1 MSGVSSTSGPGRA
14 TLHLAEHTHT
24 YGLSLSGLAVRGSTM
39 LLAPDEGAAL
49 VALTLHG
56 EGEWGDPVELPLAE
70 LVDLPGDTD
79 DEVDVEGI
87 DVAGSWVW
95 VTGSHSAKRKKVK
108 AGTPPEEV
116 GARLARVSGEKPR
129 RLLARLP
136 LGADGRPGPGGLR
149 LPSGRR
155 GLFGALADDGHLAP
169 FLGIPGKDNGFDV
182 EGVVAVSDD
191 RVLLGLRGPVLRG
204 WAVVL
209 ELTVGESGGERD
221 GELELRGVRKHFL
234 DLGGLGVRDLVRDGD
249 DLLILAG
256 PTMVLSRP
264 ARVLRIRGGAHGL
277 PDAVARQDVETV
289 VELETGEGE
298 DHPEA
303 IAVLGPGSLLVLHDS
318 PAAWRL
324 GEHTV
329 VGDVLDDLDVGR

>member
-1 MSGVSSTSGPGRA
+1 MTTRA
-14 TLHLAEHTHT
+14 VLHLAEHTHT
-24 YGLSLSGLAVRGSTM
+24 YGLSLSGLCVRGDRM

-49 VALTLHG
+49 LGLTRHS
-56 EGEWGDPVELPLAE
+56 EEDWGDPVELALAD
-70 LVDLPGDTD
+70 LVDLPGSAD

-87 DVAGSWVW
+87 DVTDEYVW

-108 AGTPPEEV
+108 AGTPPEKV
-116 GARLARVSGEKPR
+116 GKRLRKISAEEPR

-136 LGADGRPGPGGLR
+136 RGADGFPTAGGVR
-149 LPSGRR
+149 LPTDGR
-155 GLFGALADDGHLAP
+155 GLFAALEDDDHLGP

-182 EGVVAVSDD
+182 EGLAAIGAD

-209 ELTVGESGGERD
+209 ELTLGEGDGG
-221 GELELRGVRKHFL
+221 LALLGVRKHFL
-234 DLGGLGVRDLVRDGD
+234 DLRGLGVRDLVRDGD
-249 DLLILAG
+249 DLLVLAG

-277 PDAVARQDVETV
+277 PEAVAAEGVETV
-289 VELETGEGE
+289 CELETGDGE

-303 IAVLGPGSLLVLHDS
+303 IGVLGPGSLLVLHDS
-318 PAAWRL
+318 PAADRL

-329 VGDVLDDLDVGR
+329 AGDVLHGLDVGRS

>member
-1 MSGVSSTSGPGRA
+1 VSSTSGPGRA

-24 YGLSLSGLAVRGSTM
+24 YGLSLSGLAVRGTTM

-49 VALTLHG
+49 VALSSHG
-56 EGEWGDPVELPLAE
+56 EGDWGDPVELPLSD
-70 LVDLPGDTD
+70 LVDLPGDAD

-87 DVAGSWVW
+87 DVTDSWVW
-95 VTGSHSAKRKKVK
+95 VTGSHSVKRKKVK
-108 AGTPPEEV
+108 AGTPPSEV

-155 GLFGALADDGHLAP
+155 GLFGVLSDDEHLAP

-182 EGVVAVSDD
+182 EGLAAVSDE

-209 ELTVGESGGERD
+209 ELTLAEGD
-221 GELELRGVRKHFL
+221 DELELQGVRKHFL

-277 PDAVARQDVETV
+277 PEAVAREDVEVV
-289 VELETGEGE
+289 VELETGDGE

-303 IAVLGPGSLLVLHDS
+303 IAVLGPGALLVLHDS
-318 PAAWRL
+318 PADWRL
-324 GEHTV
+324 GEHSVT
-329 VGDVLDDLDVGR
+329 GDVLHGVDVGR

>member
-1 MSGVSSTSGPGRA
+1 MTSR
-14 TLHLAEHTHT
+14 TVLHLAEHTHT
-24 YGLSLSGLAVRGSTM
+24 YGLSLSGLAVRDDRM

-49 VALTLHG
+49 VGLARG
-56 EGEWGDPVELPLAE
+56 AGGAGADWGDPVELPLAG
-70 LVDLPGDTD
+70 LVDLPGTAE

-87 DVAGSWVW
+87 DVTAGHVW

-108 AGTPPEEV
+108 AGTPPEKV
-116 GARLARVSGEKPR
+116 GKRLRKVSAEEPR

-136 LGADGRPGPGGLR
+136 LGPDGLPTAGGVR
-149 LPSGRR
+149 LPSGRG
-155 GLFGALADDGHLAP
+155 GLFAALEDDDHLGP
-169 FLGIPGKDNGFDV
+169 FLSIPGKDNGFDV
-182 EGVVAVSDD
+182 EGLAAIADD

-209 ELTVGESGGERD
+209 ELTLGESD
-221 GELELRGVRKHFL
+221 GELELLDVRKHFL
-234 DLGGLGVRDLVRDGD
+234 DLDGLGVRDLVRDGD

-264 ARVLRIRGGAHGL
+264 ARVLRVREGAHGL
-277 PDAVARQDVETV
+277 PDAVPADGIDLVA
-289 VELETGEGE
+289 ELVTGDGE

-303 IAVLGPGSLLVLHDS
+303 IAVLGPGALLVLHDS
-318 PAAWRL
+318 PADDRL

-329 VGDVLDDLDVGR
+329 AGDVLEGLDVGRSVE

>member
-1 MSGVSSTSGPGRA
+1 MSSTSGPGRA

-24 YGLSLSGLAVRGSTM
+24 YGLALSGLAVRGTTM

-49 VALTLHG
+49 VALSSHG
-56 EGEWGDPVELPLAE
+56 EGDWGDPVELPLSD
-70 LVDLPGDTD
+70 LVDLPGDAD

-87 DVAGSWVW
+87 DVTESWVW

-108 AGTPPEEV
+108 AGTPPSEV

-136 LGADGRPGPGGLR
+136 LGPDGRPGPGGLR

-155 GLFGALADDGHLAP
+155 GLFGVLDDDEHLAP

-182 EGVVAVSDD
+182 EGLTAVSDE

-209 ELTVGESGGERD
+209 ELTVADGD
-221 GELELRGVRKHFL
+221 GELELQGVRKHFL

-277 PDAVARQDVETV
+277 PEAVPREDLEIVC
-289 VELETGEGE
+289 ELETGDGE

-303 IAVLGPGSLLVLHDS
+303 IAVLGPDSLLVLHDS

-324 GEHTV
+324 GEHSVT
-329 VGDVLDDLDVGR
+329 GDVLHGVDVGH

>member
-1 MSGVSSTSGPGRA
+1 MSSTSGPGRA

-24 YGLSLSGLAVRGSTM
+24 YGLSLSGLAVRGTTM

-49 VALTLHG
+49 VALSSHG
-56 EGEWGDPVELPLAE
+56 EGDWGDPVELPLSD
-70 LVDLPGDTD
+70 LVDLPGDAD

-87 DVAGSWVW
+87 DVTDSWVW
-95 VTGSHSAKRKKVK
+95 VTGSHSVKRKKVK
-108 AGTPPEEV
+108 AGTPPSEV

-136 LGADGRPGPGGLR
+136 LGADGRPGLGGLR

-155 GLFGALADDGHLAP
+155 GLFGVLSDDEHLAP

-182 EGVVAVSDD
+182 EGLAAVSDE

-209 ELTVGESGGERD
+209 ELTLAEGD
-221 GELELRGVRKHFL
+221 DELELQGVRKHFL

-277 PDAVARQDVETV
+277 PEAVAREDVEV
-289 VELETGEGE
+289 VVDLETGDGE

-303 IAVLGPGSLLVLHDS
+303 IAVLDSGSLLVLHDS
-318 PAAWRL
+318 PADWRL
-324 GEHTV
+324 GEHSVT
-329 VGDVLDDLDVGR
+329 GDVLHGVDVGH

>member
-1 MSGVSSTSGPGRA
+1 MSSSPGPGRA

-24 YGLSLSGLAVRGSTM
+24 YGLSLSGLAVRGTTM

-49 VALTLHG
+49 VALTSHG
-56 EGEWGDPVELPLAE
+56 EDDWHDPVELPLSD
-70 LVDLPGDTD
+70 LVDLPGDAE

-87 DVAGSWVW
+87 DVTGSWVW

-108 AGTPPEEV
+108 SGTPPEKV
-116 GARLARVSGEKPR
+116 AKRLRKVSAEEPR

-149 LPSGRR
+149 LPTDRR
-155 GLFGALADDGHLAP
+155 GLFGVLADDEHLAP

-182 EGVVAVSDD
+182 EGLAAISDE

-209 ELTVGESGGERD
+209 ELTLREGD
-221 GELELRGVRKHFL
+221 DELELRDVRKHFL

-264 ARVLRIRGGAHGL
+264 ARVLRIRGGAQGL
-277 PDAVARQDVETV
+277 PEAVAREDVETV

-324 GEHTV
+324 GEHSVT
-329 VGDVLDDLDVGR
+329 GDVLQGVDVGRA